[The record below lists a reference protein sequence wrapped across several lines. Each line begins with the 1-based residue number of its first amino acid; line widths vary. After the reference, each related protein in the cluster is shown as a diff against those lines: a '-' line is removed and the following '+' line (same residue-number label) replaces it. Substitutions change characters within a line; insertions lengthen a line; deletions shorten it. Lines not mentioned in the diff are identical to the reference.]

1 MKYVNIGVKIR
12 SSIMFFFQVVFLRL
26 LKFQQII
33 VVSWSL
39 FVKYW
44 MKVVSVI
51 KREFIVILVRIIVF
65 GESFLSFVSKRIMF
79 IVVMVLV
86 NVKMIIVYGLL
97 SEILL
102 VFFVQ
107 LVLRI
112 MVREVLNIVLW
123 EIFIVNGFVRGF
135 FKNFCIIV
143 LEMVR
148 EVLMKRVVI
157 ICGR

>member
-1 MKYVNIGVKIR
+1 
-12 SSIMFFFQVVFLRL
+12 
-26 LKFQQII
+26 
-33 VVSWSL
+33 
-39 FVKYW
+39 

-102 VFFVQ
+102 VFFV
-107 LVLRI
+107 
-112 MVREVLNIVLW
+112 
-123 EIFIVNGFVRGF
+123 
-135 FKNFCIIV
+135 
-143 LEMVR
+143 
-148 EVLMKRVVI
+148 
-157 ICGR
+157 